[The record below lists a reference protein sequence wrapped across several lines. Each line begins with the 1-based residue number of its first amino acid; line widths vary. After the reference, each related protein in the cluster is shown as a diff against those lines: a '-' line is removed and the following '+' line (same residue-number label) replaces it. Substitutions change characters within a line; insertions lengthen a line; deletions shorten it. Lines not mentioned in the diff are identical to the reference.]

1 MGSKRAEQGRF
12 ILLEFLIWLVIS
24 MHIVF
29 LTSQFY
35 PNPSPN
41 GLFTKQYCNM
51 LKDGNSLTV
60 VCLQND
66 KYILDGELSDGI
78 RMYSVTSLGNNFQ
91 QKIDSAASR
100 AEPISEH
107 IFHKTLQVLYKPIR
121 GFRSLFF
128 YPSGLNWHV
137 KKAYSCMEEI
147 NSRDPIDCVCAISAP
162 FSSFIAGM
170 RWKHKYK
177 ASKFITFS
185 LDTYT
190 TGLVRNRNFL
200 IRLLWERYSVKMER
214 KIFAA
219 ADFNFI
225 TIGIKNDAASF
236 ACYPIEK
243 TQVLPNLISFPEV
256 ETEANKDT
264 DRLIFMYCGGF
275 YKKIRNPKY
284 MLDALLLTDD
294 LDYRLDLYINSACQK
309 TVDRAIEKSDGKFIR
324 HTYLSAEDIQKE
336 MCKADFLIDLGNDL
350 AGATPSKTFQYIA
363 TGRPIILFSPS
374 GYRSEALERY
384 PLSLIIDQSK
394 HSSKEAAEM
403 IRSFCTANRGKRLCA
418 EKIKA
423 LYSEHMWDV
432 IMEQIKHAAYDG
444 T

>member
-1 MGSKRAEQGRF
+1 
-12 ILLEFLIWLVIS
+12 

-29 LTSQFY
+29 LTSQFF
-35 PNPSPN
+35 PTPSPN
-41 GLFTKQYCNM
+41 GLFTKQYCDM

-66 KYILDGELSDGI
+66 KNILDGELSDGI
-78 RMYSVTSLGNNFQ
+78 SMYSVTSPGNNLQ

-100 AEPISEH
+100 TEPMSAH
-107 IFHKTLQVLYKPIR
+107 MFHKALQLLYKPIR

-137 KKAYSCMEEI
+137 KKAYSCIEKI
-147 NSRDPIDCVCAISAP
+147 NNRDPIDCVCAISAP

-170 RWKHKYK
+170 HWKNKHK
-177 ASKFITFS
+177 AARLLTFS

-190 TGLVRNRNFL
+190 TGLVRNRNLL
-200 IRLLWERYSVKMER
+200 IRLLWERYSVRMER

-236 ACYPIEK
+236 KCYPPEK
-243 TQVLPNLISFPEV
+243 TQVLPNLISFPEA
-256 ETEANKDT
+256 EAEAKEDMN
-264 DRLIFMYCGGF
+264 RLVFMYCGGF

-284 MLDALLLTDD
+284 MLDAFLLSDD

-309 TVDRAIEKSDGKFIR
+309 TVDCAIEKSGGKFIR
-324 HTYLSAEDIQKE
+324 HAYLSAEEIQKE

-363 TGRPIILFSPS
+363 TGRPIILFAPDR
-374 GYRSEALERY
+374 YRSDALERY

-394 HSSKEAAEM
+394 HSAKEASGT
-403 IRSFCTANRGKRLCA
+403 IRSFCLANRGKRLSA
-418 EKIKA
+418 EEIKS
-423 LYSEHMWDV
+423 LYPEHMWDV
-432 IMEQIKHAAYDG
+432 IMEQIRRTAYDG